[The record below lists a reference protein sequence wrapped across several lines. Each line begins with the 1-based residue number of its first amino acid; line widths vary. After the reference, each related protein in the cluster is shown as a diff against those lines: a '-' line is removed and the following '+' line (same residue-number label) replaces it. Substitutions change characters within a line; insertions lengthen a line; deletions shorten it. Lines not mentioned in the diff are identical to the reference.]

1 MPNGKQNLCVSFFA
15 PFFLNPNPRNTE
27 CYIKNEIAQP
37 ALLSFF
43 NLPAQDG
50 KDLWVFFGR
59 VITPYRMLVFALDT
73 STLQGSMGWVNIDD
87 TSPSRAALSHASLSA
102 PAVPGHAETVLHRM
116 EQTLATG
123 GFGFKEI
130 GLLVYGRGPGTFTGI
145 RIGLSTIK
153 GIALTLGIPI
163 IGISS
168 LEASAFSA
176 YKPGLVAALIDA
188 KRKELFA
195 ALYEA
200 KIAED
205 GRPFMSTI
213 LEEWVGPAADVIE
226 RIAAHAAASTV
237 LVTGNGAAPYRDLIC
252 EALNASILPECAWAP
267 NPFWM
272 CRIGYTRFQFKGQ
285 DDLDSVEPVYLRAP
299 DARLPAVKLL

>member
-1 MPNGKQNLCVSFFA
+1 
-15 PFFLNPNPRNTE
+15 
-27 CYIKNEIAQP
+27 
-37 ALLSFF
+37 
-43 NLPAQDG
+43 
-50 KDLWVFFGR
+50 
-59 VITPYRMLVFALDT
+59 MLVFALDT

-87 TSPSRAALSHASLSA
+87 KSVSKAVLSHASLSA
-102 PAVPGHAETVLHRM
+102 PAVPGHAETVLHRI
-116 EQTLATG
+116 EETLASG
-123 GFGFKEI
+123 GFCLKDV
-130 GLLVYGRGPGTFTGI
+130 GLLVFGRGPGTFTGI
-145 RIGLSTIK
+145 RIGLSTVK

-176 YKPGLVAALIDA
+176 YRPGLVATLIDA

-200 KIAED
+200 RIAED
-205 GRPFMSTI
+205 GRPAVSPI
-213 LEEWVGPAADVIE
+213 LDEWVGPAADVIE
-226 RIAAHAAASTV
+226 RIAAQAAASNV
-237 LVTGNGAAPYRDLIC
+237 FITGNGAAPYRELIR

-285 DDLDSVEPVYLRAP
+285 DDLNSVEPVYLREP
-299 DARLPAVKLL
+299 DARLPAIKLL